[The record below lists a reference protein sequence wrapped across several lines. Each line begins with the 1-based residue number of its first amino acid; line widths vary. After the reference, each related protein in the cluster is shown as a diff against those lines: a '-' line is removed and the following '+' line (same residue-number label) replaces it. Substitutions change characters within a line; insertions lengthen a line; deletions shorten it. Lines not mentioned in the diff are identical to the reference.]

1 MLRTMEK
8 RHVIAAFG
16 GHGTPDKR
24 LEAAAAA
31 LGVTPR
37 TVRRWETDEQG
48 RLTSPAVVNFVRAR
62 AFASI
67 VANAQEAGQ
76 ALPAPVLGLAED

>member
-1 MLRTMEK
+1 MEK

-16 GHGTPDKR
+16 GHGTTEKR

-37 TVRRWETDEQG
+37 TVRRWETDERG
-48 RLTSPAVVNFVRAR
+48 RLTSPAVVNFVRSK

-67 VANAQEAGQ
+67 IANAAEAGQ
-76 ALPAPVLGLAED
+76 QLPPAVLGLAED